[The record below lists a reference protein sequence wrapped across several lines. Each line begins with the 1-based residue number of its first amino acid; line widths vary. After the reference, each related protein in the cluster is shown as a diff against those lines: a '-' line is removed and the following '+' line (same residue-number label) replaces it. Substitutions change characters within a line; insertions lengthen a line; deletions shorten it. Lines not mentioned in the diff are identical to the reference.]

1 MIEIGL
7 QRRIKKFVSRIIESR
22 WTRYFIITSILQA
35 ALVITLEIRVLLR
48 NDDSS
53 RNAQSYM
60 EATNLTLEDHG
71 CTIKPSLFRMNNI
84 EEENAIFIIFQ
95 IFQMWFCFTAVYNQ
109 NTIQI
114 ITLSIINYLCAS
126 FSLVQVFEVKKWYSD
141 LVIACP
147 GQFDN
152 LDPYF
157 CYYDVPLVIVLLFFA
172 TIMAFLSWKL
182 YRQFGW
188 NIYRKIGA
196 DIKIQSMYKTMHIFV
211 MLLKLDL
218 FFIQLLCLE
227 GCTVYLVN
235 IGRNRPTTPDHM
247 RYIPKPVFLFHICVT
262 VLVGFTQLLA
272 YRSLRKEYKIGMII
286 VAILWV
292 VFCVD
297 LIIITKYSI
306 RTVQDSWFFF
316 IIFLFFGVIMCMLS
330 FIWTIFV
337 LKNFGQGLQTHGKFF
352 MVF

>member
-53 RNAQSYM
+53 RKAQSYM
-60 EATNLTLEDHG
+60 ETTNLTFEDNE

-95 IFQMWFCFTAVYNQ
+95 IFQIWFCITAVYNQ

-114 ITLSIINYLCAS
+114 ITLSIINYLCAL

-141 LVIACP
+141 LAIACP
-147 GQFDN
+147 GKLGN

-157 CYYDVPLVIVLLFFA
+157 SYYDVPLVIVLLFFA

-196 DIKIQSMYKTMHIFV
+196 DIKIQCKNICCF
-211 MLLKLDL
+211 LL
-218 FFIQLLCLE
+218 Q
-227 GCTVYLVN
+227 N
-235 IGRNRPTTPDHM
+235 INCC
-247 RYIPKPVFLFHICVT
+247 F
-262 VLVGFTQLLA
+262 
-272 YRSLRKEYKIGMII
+272 
-286 VAILWV
+286 
-292 VFCVD
+292 
-297 LIIITKYSI
+297 
-306 RTVQDSWFFF
+306 
-316 IIFLFFGVIMCMLS
+316 
-330 FIWTIFV
+330 
-337 LKNFGQGLQTHGKFF
+337 
-352 MVF
+352 